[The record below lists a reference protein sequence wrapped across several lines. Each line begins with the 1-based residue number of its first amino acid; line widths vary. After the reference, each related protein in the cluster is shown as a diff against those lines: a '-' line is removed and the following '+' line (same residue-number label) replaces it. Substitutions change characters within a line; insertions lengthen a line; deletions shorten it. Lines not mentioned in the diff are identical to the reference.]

1 MKRGWGEVVRR
12 HCLATFFV
20 VKERGADDGVLHGV
34 TERIITDEPGE
45 RSFGGVRLEG
55 AEGSEIARVENARC
69 PLKSV
74 SPPSAVME
82 V

>member
-1 MKRGWGEVVRR
+1 M
-12 HCLATFFV
+12 
-20 VKERGADDGVLHGV
+20 GVLHRV
-34 TERIITDEPGE
+34 TERIIIDEPGE

-55 AEGSEIARVENARC
+55 TEGSEKARVETARC

>member
-1 MKRGWGEVVRR
+1 MRL
-12 HCLATFFV
+12 HSLATFFA
-20 VKERGADDGVLHGV
+20 VKERGQMMGVPHGV

-55 AEGSEIARVENARC
+55 AEGSEEARMETARC